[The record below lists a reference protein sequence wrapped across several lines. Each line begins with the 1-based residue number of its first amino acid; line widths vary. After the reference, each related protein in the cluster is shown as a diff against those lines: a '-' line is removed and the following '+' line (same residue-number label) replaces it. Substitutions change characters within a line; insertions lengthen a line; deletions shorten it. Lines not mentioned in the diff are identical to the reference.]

1 MKERKLVLH
10 DKLSEEK
17 KNEVEKMSKKI
28 AAWVKKQGF
37 FRVSVTFIGKE
48 CQIGTSD
55 EDYINTTIHDTKDNT
70 ILDIAI
76 WR

>member
-1 MKERKLVLH
+1 MKERKLALH

-28 AAWVKKQGF
+28 LAWVKKQGF
-37 FRVSVTFIGKE
+37 SRVSITFIGKE
-48 CQIGTSD
+48 CHIGSD
-55 EDYINTTIHDTKDNT
+55 NEDYINTTIHDTKENT
-70 ILDIAI
+70 ILDLTF